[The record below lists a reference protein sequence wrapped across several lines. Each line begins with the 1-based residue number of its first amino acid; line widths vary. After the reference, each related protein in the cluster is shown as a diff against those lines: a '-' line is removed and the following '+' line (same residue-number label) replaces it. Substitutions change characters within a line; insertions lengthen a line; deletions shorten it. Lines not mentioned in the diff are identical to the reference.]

1 MINTNYTNFFELY
14 EFEFWVREKGKDCIG
29 GLFFWDI
36 YS

>member
-14 EFEFWVREKGKDCIG
+14 EFEFCVREKGKDCIG
-29 GLFFWDI
+29 GLFFWGI